1 MNIKSLLLGSAA
13 ALVAVTGARAADA
26 VVVAEPEP
34 VEYVRVCD
42 VYGSGFFY
50 LPGTE
55 TCLKIGGYVRVD
67 IRAGDFFETISN
79 SGDETYNN
87 RVRFQ
92 LRADARSETELGT
105 LRSYAAINFN
115 YQRTTSNGFGDDSYD
130 MADFIAIE
138 HAYIE
143 LGGFR
148 IGKTDSYFSTF
159 TDYSSGVMND
169 GIVPYGPFGTLQIAY
184 TYTGANGFSAGIAIE
199 QGDESD
205 GVNYT
210 LFDANGDPFPQSSD
224 VGAGITEDYAPYVV
238 GGLSFT
244 QGWGKIGVVA
254 GYDSWQQEV
263 AVKGRLDIN
272 ITDTASVFVMAAWDS
287 GGDKIE
293 TETQTINGVPTVV
306 VTNNG
311 SNYYAPWGGDWAIW
325 GGTAIKFNEKATFN
339 AEVGYDDFEDFS
351 VAANIR
357 YELVPG
363 FAITPEVVYADNL
376 GDDEIINAHDN
387 EWGINVRFQR
397 TF

>member
-13 ALVAVTGARAADA
+13 ALVAVSGARAADA

-67 IRAGDFFETISN
+67 IRGGDYYGSDYLDDPHDGVR
-79 SGDETYNN
+79 SAAGDETYNN

-92 LRADARSETELGT
+92 LRADARSETEYGT

-115 YQRTTSNGFGDDSYD
+115 YQVSGNDTNSYD
-130 MADFIAIE
+130 MSDGMSIE

-184 TYTGANGFSAGIAIE
+184 TYTGANGFSAGVAIE
-199 QGDESD
+199 QGDQSD
-205 GVNYT
+205 IAY
-210 LFDANGDPFPQSSD
+210 SSD
-224 VGAGITEDYAPYVV
+224 VRADGQALGGITQDYAPFVV

-244 QGWGKIGVVA
+244 QGWGKIGLVA
-254 GYDSWQQEV
+254 GYDSWQNEV
-263 AVKGRLDIN
+263 AVKGRLDVN
-272 ITDTASVFVMAAWDS
+272 ITDTASVFVMGAWDS
-287 GGDKIE
+287 AGFDNE
-293 TETQTINGVPTVV
+293 
-306 VTNNG
+306 
-311 SNYYAPWGGDWAIW
+311 NYYAQWAGDWAVW

-339 AEVGYDDFEDFS
+339 AEVGYDDGENFS
-351 VAANIR
+351 VAANVA
-357 YELVPG
+357 YDLVPG
-363 FAITPEVVYADNL
+363 FTITPEVVYYSPDKNSKGETEEDTDDSWGFNL
-376 GDDEIINAHDN
+376 
-387 EWGINVRFQR
+387 RFQR

>member
-1 MNIKSLLLGSAA
+1 VNIKSLLLGSAA

-115 YQRTTSNGFGDDSYD
+115 YQRTTSNGSADDSYD
-130 MADFIAIE
+130 MADGTAIE

-169 GIVPYGPFGTLQIAY
+169 GIVPYGPFGTFQIAY

-205 GVNYT
+205 GVNY
-210 LFDANGDPFPQSSD
+210 FVPGFPVASD
-224 VGAGITEDYAPYVV
+224 VGAGITENYAPYVV

-254 GYDSWQQEV
+254 GYDSWQEEV

-293 TETQTINGVPTVV
+293 TNDAGTVI
-306 VTNNG
+306 TSNG

-351 VAANIR
+351 VAANVR

-363 FAITPEVVYADNL
+363 FAITPEVVYSDNFNSDFDDADAWGFNL
-376 GDDEIINAHDN
+376 
-387 EWGINVRFQR
+387 RFQR

>member
-115 YQRTTSNGFGDDSYD
+115 YQRTTSNGSADDSYD
-130 MADFIAIE
+130 MADGTAIE

-169 GIVPYGPFGTLQIAY
+169 GIVPYGPFGTFQIAY
-184 TYTGANGFSAGIAIE
+184 TYTGANGFSAGVALE
-199 QGDESD
+199 QGDQSEIVYGSD
-205 GVNYT
+205 GPY
-210 LFDANGDPFPQSSD
+210 G
-224 VGAGITEDYAPYVV
+224 GITNDYAPYVV

-254 GYDSWQQEV
+254 GYDSWQSEV
-263 AVKGRLDIN
+263 AVKGRLDVN
-272 ITDTASVFVMAAWDS
+272 ITDTASVFVMGAWDS
-287 GGDKIE
+287 AGFDNE
-293 TETQTINGVPTVV
+293 NF
-306 VTNNG
+306 
-311 SNYYAPWGGDWAIW
+311 YAQWAGDWAIW

-339 AEVGYDDFEDFS
+339 AEVGYDDGSNFS
-351 VAANIR
+351 VAANVA
-357 YELVPG
+357 YDLVPG
-363 FAITPEVVYADNL
+363 FTITPEVVYYSPDKDSKGNDLNADDSWGFNL
-376 GDDEIINAHDN
+376 
-387 EWGINVRFQR
+387 RFQR

>member
-67 IRAGDFFETISN
+67 IRGGDFYGVTSN

-92 LRADARSETELGT
+92 LRTDARSETELGT
-105 LRSYAAINFN
+105 LRAYAAINFN
-115 YQRTTSNGFGDDSYD
+115 YQAGTTSTVVGFDPATGDVITSSNYD
-130 MADFIAIE
+130 NNDGLSIE

-184 TYTGANGFSAGIAIE
+184 TYTGANGFSAGVALE
-199 QGDESD
+199 QGDQNEIVYGSD
-205 GVNYT
+205 GPY
-210 LFDANGDPFPQSSD
+210 G
-224 VGAGITEDYAPYVV
+224 GITQDYAPYVV

-244 QGWGKIGVVA
+244 QGWGKIGLVA
-254 GYDSWQQEV
+254 GYDSWQSEV

-272 ITDTASVFVMAAWDS
+272 ITDTASVFVMGAWDS
-287 GGDKIE
+287 AGFDNE
-293 TETQTINGVPTVV
+293 NF
-306 VTNNG
+306 
-311 SNYYAPWGGDWAIW
+311 YAQWAGDWAVW
-325 GGTAIKFNEKATFN
+325 GGTAIKLNEKATFN
-339 AEVGYDDFEDFS
+339 AELGYDDGENFS
-351 VAANIR
+351 AVANVA
-357 YELVPG
+357 YDLVPG
-363 FAITPEVVYADNL
+363 FTITPEVIYYAPDKNSKGVKEPGTDDSWGFNL
-376 GDDEIINAHDN
+376 
-387 EWGINVRFQR
+387 RFQR

>member
-67 IRAGDFFETISN
+67 IRGGDFYGVQSAAGD
-79 SGDETYNN
+79 DTYNN

-92 LRADARSETELGT
+92 LRTDARSETELGT
-105 LRSYAAINFN
+105 LRAYAAINFN
-115 YQRTTSNGFGDDSYD
+115 YQVSGSDSPDYD
-130 MADFIAIE
+130 MDDGMSIE

-169 GIVPYGPFGTLQIAY
+169 GIVPYGPFGTFQIAY
-184 TYTGANGFSAGIAIE
+184 TYTGANGFSAGVALE
-199 QGDESD
+199 QGDQDEIVYGSD
-205 GVNYT
+205 QPYG
-210 LFDANGDPFPQSSD
+210 
-224 VGAGITEDYAPYVV
+224 GITQDYAPYVV

-254 GYDSWQQEV
+254 GYDSWQSEV

-272 ITDTASVFVMAAWDS
+272 ITDTASVFVMGAWDS
-287 GGDKIE
+287 AGFDNE
-293 TETQTINGVPTVV
+293 NF
-306 VTNNG
+306 
-311 SNYYAPWGGDWAIW
+311 YAQWAGDWAVW

-339 AEVGYDDFEDFS
+339 AEVGYDDGENFS
-351 VAANIR
+351 VAANVA
-357 YELVPG
+357 YDLVPG
-363 FAITPEVVYADNL
+363 FTITPEVVYYAPDKNSKGEDQDLDDSWGFNL
-376 GDDEIINAHDN
+376 
-387 EWGINVRFQR
+387 RFQR

>member
-13 ALVAVTGARAADA
+13 ALVAVSGARAADA

-105 LRSYAAINFN
+105 LRAYAAINFN
-115 YQRTTSNGFGDDSYD
+115 YQANGGASPVVVTDAAGNPVSAFTDQSYD
-130 MADFIAIE
+130 NEDGVSIE

-169 GIVPYGPFGTLQIAY
+169 GIVPYGPFGTFQIAY
-184 TYTGANGFSAGIAIE
+184 TYTGANGFSAGVALE
-199 QGDESD
+199 QGDQSEIVYASD
-205 GVNYT
+205 GPY
-210 LFDANGDPFPQSSD
+210 G
-224 VGAGITEDYAPYVV
+224 GITEDYAPYVV

-254 GYDSWQQEV
+254 GYDSWQSEV
-263 AVKGRLDIN
+263 AVKGRLDVN
-272 ITDTASVFVMAAWDS
+272 ITDTASVFVMGAWDS
-287 GGDKIE
+287 AGFDNE
-293 TETQTINGVPTVV
+293 NF
-306 VTNNG
+306 
-311 SNYYAPWGGDWAIW
+311 YAQWAGDWAIW

-339 AEVGYDDFEDFS
+339 AEVGYDDGSNFS
-351 VAANIR
+351 VAANVA
-357 YELVPG
+357 YDLVPG
-363 FAITPEVVYADNL
+363 FTITPEIVYYSPDKNSKGVDQNL
-376 GDDEIINAHDN
+376 DDT
-387 EWGINVRFQR
+387 WGVNVRFQR